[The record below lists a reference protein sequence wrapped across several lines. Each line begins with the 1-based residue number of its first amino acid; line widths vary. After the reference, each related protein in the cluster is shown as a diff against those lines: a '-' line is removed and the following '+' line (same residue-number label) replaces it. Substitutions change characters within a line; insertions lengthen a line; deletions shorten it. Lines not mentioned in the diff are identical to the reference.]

1 MSDELQNKI
10 ALVTGAGRGIGRAIA
25 RTLAEA
31 GATVYANDC
40 ESVDECVNELRAMG
54 LIAFPALADVSNAEQ
69 VMKMFNDIA
78 AAQGRLDVL
87 VNNAAISRPRPLAE
101 TSDEDWQA
109 VLSVSLT
116 GVFYCCRAAF
126 PLMRR
131 QDQGG
136 GGRIINLSSVSAY
149 TGRVLSDN
157 AAYVAAK
164 AGVDGLTRA
173 LAREGAASG
182 ITVNSVAPG
191 IVATGI
197 HAHLPPARR
206 AALPALV
213 PAGRLAASEEVA
225 EVVRFLASSTS
236 NHITGQVI
244 HVNGGMYFA

>member
-1 MSDELQNKI
+1 MSDELHNKI
-10 ALVTGAGRGIGRAIA
+10 ALVTGAARGIGRAIA
-25 RTLAEA
+25 CTLAAA
-31 GATVYANDC
+31 GATVYANDR
-40 ESVDECVNELRAMG
+40 ESVDQCVAEIRAVG
-54 LIAFPALADVSNAEQ
+54 RIAFAAPADVSRAEQ
-69 VMKMFNDIA
+69 VARMFNAIA
-78 AAQGRLDVL
+78 AAHGRLDVL

-101 TSDEDWQA
+101 TTDDDWHA
-109 VLSVSLT
+109 VLGINLT

-126 PLMRR
+126 PLL
-131 QDQGG
+131 QN

-173 LAREGAASG
+173 LAREGAMRG

-191 IVATGI
+191 IVETEI
-197 HAHLPPARR
+197 HAHLPQASRDQ
-206 AALPALV
+206 LPALV
-213 PAGRLAASEEVA
+213 PSGRLATSAEVA

-244 HVNGGMYFA
+244 HVNGGMYFS

>member
-1 MSDELQNKI
+1 MSGDLQNKI

-25 RTLAEA
+25 RALAEA
-31 GATVYANDC
+31 GATVYANDRAV
-40 ESVDECVNELRAMG
+40 VDECVTEIRAAG
-54 LIAFPALADVSNAEQ
+54 QIVFPALADVSNSEQ
-69 VMKMFNDIA
+69 VAGMFNAIA
-78 AAQGRLDVL
+78 AAHGRLDVL
-87 VNNAAISRPRPLAE
+87 VNNAAISRPRPLVE
-101 TSDEDWQA
+101 TSDDDWQTVLA
-109 VLSVSLT
+109 VNLT

-126 PLMRR
+126 PLM
-131 QDQGG
+131 QS

-157 AAYVAAK
+157 AAYIAAK

-173 LAREGAASG
+173 LAREGAAAG

-191 IVATGI
+191 IVATEI
-197 HAHLPPARR
+197 HARLPQARR

-213 PAGRLAASEEVA
+213 PAGRLATSAEVA

-244 HVNGGMYFA
+244 HINGGMYFA

>member
-1 MSDELQNKI
+1 MSGELNNKV

-25 RTLAEA
+25 RALADA
-31 GATVYANDC
+31 GAVVYANDR
-40 ESVDECVNELRAMG
+40 EAVDECLAEIRTAGRIV
-54 LIAFPALADVSNAEQ
+54 FPALADVSNAEH
-69 VMKMFNDIA
+69 VTNMFNVIA
-78 AAQGRLDVL
+78 DAHGRLDVL
-87 VNNAAISRPRPLAE
+87 VNNAAISRPRALVA

-109 VLSVSLT
+109 VLGVNLT
-116 GVFYCCRAAF
+116 GVFHCCRAAF

-131 QDQGG
+131 RDESG

-173 LAREGAASG
+173 LAREGASLG

-191 IVATGI
+191 IVATEI
-197 HAHLPPARR
+197 HAHLPQASRD
-206 AALPALV
+206 ALPTLV
-213 PAGRLAASEEVA
+213 PAGRLATSEEVA

-236 NHITGQVI
+236 RHITGQVI
-244 HVNGGMYFA
+244 HVNGGMYFS